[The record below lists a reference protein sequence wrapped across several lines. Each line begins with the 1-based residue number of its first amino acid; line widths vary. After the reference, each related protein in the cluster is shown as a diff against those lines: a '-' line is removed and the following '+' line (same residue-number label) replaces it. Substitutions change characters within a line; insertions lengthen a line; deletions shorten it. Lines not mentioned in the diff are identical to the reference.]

1 MTSASG
7 LPPLRPQD
15 PPRLR
20 LAKKRYK
27 STHAASQTLANLKD
41 CQMTCLWP
49 YNSGLMTSA
58 SGLIPPA
65 SELSHS
71 FYYICP
77 MTILYIILAIIAGAG
92 ASYLLLQGKINLLTS
107 QLAQLSSIQA
117 KADALDLENKTMF
130 GKLSQLE
137 GQNETL
143 KATVD
148 SKKGDEEKMRKML
161 IDISNESVLKQGKML
176 SEQQQVKL
184 NDVLNP
190 LKEKI
195 KEFEDKVNNG
205 QKSNFEQNTALL
217 EQIKNLTQL
226 NQTVTQ
232 KTEDLT
238 NALKGSNKSQGNW
251 GEMILERVLESSGL
265 KKGMEYETQF
275 VTQNNINETIRPDA
289 VIFLPDQKNIIIDS
303 KVSLVAY
310 ERYTSASEGSQEK
323 DQALKDHIESLK
335 NHIKLLSA
343 KDYHTGL
350 NLNSPDFTLLFIPI
364 ESGFVATVSQDT
376 SLFNFAWDRK
386 IVLVSPSTLLAT
398 LRTIASVWKTE
409 YQTRNAIEIARQ
421 AGEMLDKFSAFTH
434 DLEDVGKHIKRAE
447 DAHNNALNKLST
459 GKGNLVGRADKL
471 AKLGVKSSK
480 KINPNLIQ
488 DHEPED
494 ESIDE

>member
-1 MTSASG
+1 
-7 LPPLRPQD
+7 
-15 PPRLR
+15 
-20 LAKKRYK
+20 
-27 STHAASQTLANLKD
+27 
-41 CQMTCLWP
+41 
-49 YNSGLMTSA
+49 
-58 SGLIPPA
+58 
-65 SELSHS
+65 
-71 FYYICP
+71 
-77 MTILYIILAIIAGAG
+77 
-92 ASYLLLQGKINLLTS
+92 
-107 QLAQLSSIQA
+107 
-117 KADALDLENKTMF
+117 
-130 GKLSQLE
+130 
-137 GQNETL
+137 
-143 KATVD
+143 
-148 SKKGDEEKMRKML
+148 
-161 IDISNESVLKQGKML
+161 ML
-176 SEQQQVKL
+176 SDQQQVKL

-323 DQALKDHIESLK
+323 EQALKDHIESLK

-376 SLFNFAWDRK
+376 SLFNFAWDKK

-434 DLEDVGKHIKRAE
+434 DLEDVGKHLKRAE
-447 DAHNNALNKLST
+447 DAQNNALNKLST
-459 GKGNLVGRADKL
+459 GKGNLVGRAEKL

-494 ESIDE
+494 ESTDE

>member
-1 MTSASG
+1 M
-7 LPPLRPQD
+7 
-15 PPRLR
+15 LR
-20 LAKKRYK
+20 LKLWQTERIAKGP
-27 STHAASQTLANLKD
+27 AF
-41 CQMTCLWP
+41 
-49 YNSGLMTSA
+49 GLIPPA
-58 SGLIPPA
+58 FGLIPPA

-107 QLAQLSSIQA
+107 QLAQLNSIQA

-143 KATVD
+143 KATLE
-148 SKKGDEEKMRKML
+148 SQKSDEEKMRKML

-176 SEQQQVKL
+176 SDQQQVKL

-195 KEFEDKVNNG
+195 KEFEDKVNHG

-447 DAHNNALNKLST
+447 DAHQNALNKLST

-494 ESIDE
+494 ESMDE

>member
-20 LAKKRYK
+20 LAKKRYN

>member
-251 GEMILERVLESSGL
+251 GEMILERVLDSSGL